1 MMTMP
6 TISVVIPLFN
16 KEHSI
21 IRAIDSVLVQ
31 SFENFELIVVDD
43 GSIDGSVDKVKQLT
57 DKRLKLVSQT
67 NQGAA
72 AARNYGTSIA
82 VAEHVAFLD
91 ADDCYHPDFLQK
103 IANLI
108 ALNPNAVMFCCRIQF
123 IDENSQLFR
132 PGGVPNKDFKGEL
145 TNFVELFTNDRALIH
160 PSAMAVNKI
169 AFVKVG
175 KFPQAKHVGEDLQL
189 ILSLAIYGQV
199 MHDNYCGATIFRN
212 AENRTKDRKLQEV
225 SCHISYFLG
234 SSDWQQTASADNV
247 IAVQRFCCKSAVLH
261 SAGAV
266 LNSQRGLAWRYLRII
281 RRFSLRQAA
290 MIAIIACCPVTFLQW
305 VKNKRNAVN
314 SNE

>member
-1 MMTMP
+1 MTTP
-6 TISVVIPLFN
+6 TVSVVIPLFN

-43 GSIDGSVDKVKQLT
+43 GSTDGSVDSIKHIANP
-57 DKRLKLVSQT
+57 RLKLVSQT

-72 AARNYGTSIA
+72 AARNYGVNIA
-82 VAEHVAFLD
+82 TADHVAFLD
-91 ADDCYHPDFLQK
+91 ADDCYQPHFLQK
-103 IANLI
+103 IADLI
-108 ALNPNAVMFCCRIQF
+108 ALNANAVLFCCRIQF

-132 PGGVPNKDFKGEL
+132 PGGVSNKDFKGEL

-160 PSAMAVNKI
+160 PSAMAVNKV

-175 KFPQAKHVGEDLQL
+175 RFPQAKHVGEDLQL

-199 MHDNYCGATIFRN
+199 MHDNYCGATVFRN
-212 AENRTKDRKLQEV
+212 AENRTKDRKLQEI

-234 SSDWQQTASADNV
+234 GSNWQQTASVQDV

-266 LNSQRGLAWRYLRII
+266 LNGQRGHAWSYLRIVW
-281 RRFSLRQAA
+281 RFSLRQAV
-290 MIAIIACCPVTFLQW
+290 MIAIISCCPVTVLQW
-305 VKNKRNAVN
+305 VKDKRNAVN
-314 SNE
+314 SDG